1 MEKKFADPV
10 QVRNNL
16 NIIIASNDP
25 TPLWLKRSELPPD
38 EIRNQ
43 FFAWEFPTLQANK
56 MDAGLKSKLEARI
69 GHYIRTE
76 LLSVFESSKGD
87 MANYRYAIPVPITDT
102 LKNMYDCS
110 ISPNEANADEFIYY
124 WESELGTSKKELQ
137 PKEIKK
143 WCEDN
148 HVNTTWLTKELKER
162 KWIGSQLQQRRD
174 KYERYRFYEIVN
186 PVQKIS
192 TENEGE
198 ILNDKQ

>member
-1 MEKKFADPV
+1 MEKKYENSV
-10 QVRNNL
+10 EVRNNL

-25 TPLWLKRSELPPD
+25 TPLWLKKSEMPSD

-43 FFAWEFPTLQANK
+43 FFAWEFPQLKAGK
-56 MDAGLKSKLEARI
+56 MDAGLKKKLEERI

-87 MANYRYAIPVPITDT
+87 MANYRYAIPVPITKV
-102 LKNMYDCS
+102 LENMYDCS

-124 WESELGTSKKELQ
+124 WESQLGTNKQELK
-137 PKEIKK
+137 PSDIKK

-148 HVNTTWLTKELKER
+148 HVNSTWLTKELKER

-174 KYERYRFYEIVN
+174 KLFRYRSYEILN
-186 PVQKIS
+186 PVQTIS

-198 ILNDKQ
+198 LQNDKQ